1 MKYEKQIILKNG
13 QPCLLR
19 HPTAEDAQK
28 ILDHMILTSAETDNM
43 ARYADEFTMTAAQ
56 EALYLTEVEESEDAV
71 MVSAELDGEI
81 VANSGF
87 NPVAKLE
94 RCRHRAEL
102 GISIRQDCW
111 GLGIGT
117 AVMQALIDTARQ
129 AGYEQ
134 LELDVVETNQ
144 RAIAL
149 YEKMGFVSY
158 GLRENSFKYRD
169 GHSAALRLM
178 LLRL

>member
-1 MKYEKQIILKNG
+1 MKYQQQVTLKNG
-13 QPCLLR
+13 QVCTLR
-19 HPTAEDAQK
+19 HPTAEDAQQ
-28 ILDHMILTSAETDNM
+28 IVDHMILTSAETDYM

-56 EALYLTEVEESEDAV
+56 EAQYLTELEESDDAV
-71 MVSAELDGEI
+71 MISAELNGEI
-81 VANSGF
+81 VANAGF

-94 RCRHRAEL
+94 RCQHRAEL
-102 GISIRQDCW
+102 GISIRRACW
-111 GLGIGT
+111 GLGIG
-117 AVMQALIDTARQ
+117 AAILRALIDTARQ

-134 LELDVVETNQ
+134 LELDVVETNA

-149 YEKMGFVSY
+149 YEKLGFVSY

-169 GHSAALRLM
+169 GHTAALRLM